1 MGEEAEVG
9 EARPVRRHRVVVF
22 GLIIV
27 GVLLSLT
34 SANAETELSRR
45 RHAACDGTLP
55 LPPSAFVLSFAGV
68 AVGAVALLLLLRWFG
83 RSRQTI
89 VLILFWTAVAAIVSE
104 DFTVVTVLQQ
114 SRPITTLCVG

>member
-68 AVGAVALLLLLRWFG
+68 AVGAWHCCCYCGGSGAAG
-83 RSRQTI
+83 RRS
-89 VLILFWTAVAAIVSE
+89 S
-104 DFTVVTVLQQ
+104 
-114 SRPITTLCVG
+114 